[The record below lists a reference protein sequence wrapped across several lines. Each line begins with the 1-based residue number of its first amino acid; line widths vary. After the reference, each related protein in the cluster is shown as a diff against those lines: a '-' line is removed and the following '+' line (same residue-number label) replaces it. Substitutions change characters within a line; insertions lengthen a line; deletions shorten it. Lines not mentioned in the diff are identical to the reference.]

1 MGPKGRVVEIER
13 FAVHDG
19 PGIRTTVFLKGCPL
33 RCLWCH
39 NPETMKRRSEL
50 SFAAEKCIGCG
61 ACVAACPAGAHTIDG
76 DVQAIDRSVCRACG
90 ICGEACEAHAL
101 EVVGREWSV
110 EEVMAEVRRDLPFY
124 RRSGGGLTVSGGE
137 PLMQL
142 EFTAALFEAARADG
156 VHCAIETSGF
166 ARWESLARVLPLVDL
181 FLYDCKETDAQRH
194 KQLTGQP
201 NGRILENLRRLY
213 ESGAAIVLQCPII
226 PGHNDTEAHFE
237 GIARLAQAMPALRR
251 VQLLPYHPL
260 GKSKLARFGFEVGVS
275 IESPTRERVEGWVAW
290 FVRRGVAVVA

>member
-1 MGPKGRVVEIER
+1 
-13 FAVHDG
+13 
-19 PGIRTTVFLKGCPL
+19 
-33 RCLWCH
+33 
-39 NPETMKRRSEL
+39 
-50 SFAAEKCIGCG
+50 
-61 ACVAACPAGAHTIDG
+61 
-76 DVQAIDRSVCRACG
+76 
-90 ICGEACEAHAL
+90 
-101 EVVGREWSV
+101 
-110 EEVMAEVRRDLPFY
+110 
-124 RRSGGGLTVSGGE
+124 
-137 PLMQL
+137 MQL